1 MNELQGL
8 KNELTF
14 ITDGVKN
21 INERLCNLQNRIE
34 DLSAQ
39 PLSSKYP
46 MRLWPME
53 LKHTDLFIAGRS
65 IHSKY
70 FTFIR
75 LVETCR
81 EWNKVDGFVPDWTN
95 NTQRKYCI
103 FLQYG
108 ELAINEQLVTYR
120 VLYFSRRETT
130 QLFLDTFR
138 TEIESVK
145 ELI

>member
-14 ITDGVKN
+14 ISDGVKN
-21 INERLCNLQNRIE
+21 INERLCKLQNFIE
-34 DLSAQ
+34 DLSAE
-39 PLSSKYP
+39 PSSSKYP
-46 MRLWPME
+46 MKLV
-53 LKHTDLFIAGRS
+53 DLGTWEAESDDHIFLHYAY
-65 IHSKY
+65 K
-70 FTFIR
+70 TFAR

-81 EWNKVDGFVPDWTN
+81 EWNKVDGFVPEWTN
-95 NTQRKYCI
+95 STQIKNVIVCDQVNLSIYSVSLTSCP
-103 FLQYG
+103 
-108 ELAINEQLVTYR
+108 
-120 VLYFSRRETT
+120 LYFSTRETA